1 MLVSWPGI
9 VELRGQVDDQA
20 TGEALEMKTR
30 MVSGVRD
37 VRNMLHLPG
46 ETPPNIVGTPGAS
59 GS

>member
-1 MLVSWPGI
+1 VIVFNGI
-9 VELRGQVDDQA
+9 VELRGLVDDPSQS
-20 TGEALEMKTR
+20 EALELKTR

-59 GS
+59 